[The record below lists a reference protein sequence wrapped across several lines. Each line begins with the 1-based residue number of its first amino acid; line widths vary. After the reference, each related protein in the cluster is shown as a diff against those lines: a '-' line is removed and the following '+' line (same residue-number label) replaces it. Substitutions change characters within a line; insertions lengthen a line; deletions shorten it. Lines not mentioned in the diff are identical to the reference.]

1 MEDSLTTPP
10 AVASTSRLL
19 YVVARDRPDLYA
31 ALREKFLES
40 ERLAIVL
47 DRRGHATPPGVVRDE
62 RRRLAVEESLRTRG
76 WARVRIDADGRA
88 AIASDN
94 HRGR

>member
-1 MEDSLTTPP
+1 MTTPP
-10 AVASTSRLL
+10 GISSSTSRLL

-40 ERLAIVL
+40 TRLAIVL
-47 DRRGHATPPGVVRDE
+47 DRRGPSSPPGVVRDE

-76 WARVRIDADGRA
+76 WARVRIDSDGRA
-88 AIASDN
+88 AIAADD
-94 HRGR
+94 H